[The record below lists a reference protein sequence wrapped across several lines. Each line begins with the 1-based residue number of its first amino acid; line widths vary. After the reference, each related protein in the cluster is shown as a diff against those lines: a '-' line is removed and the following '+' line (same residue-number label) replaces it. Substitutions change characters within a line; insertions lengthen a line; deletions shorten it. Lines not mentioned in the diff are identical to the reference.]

1 MKEPVI
7 EFKQFSFRYASQQE
21 ATLKNINLSIYPH
34 EKVLILGPSGSGKS
48 TLAHCINGLI
58 PHSFK
63 GEITGICRV
72 AGMETLHASLF
83 SLSKKVGTVLQDS
96 DAQFVALSVEDDI
109 AFALEN
115 QAKTKEEMI
124 PLVEEASRKVNMERF
139 LKQVPYQLSGGQKQK
154 VALAGVIHEHV
165 ELLIFDEP
173 LASLDPYSGQKA
185 IELIDEL
192 SFDRTI
198 VIIEHRLEDVMHRPI
213 DRVVLIDEGEIKYD
227 GLLNDLL
234 KTNLLRDTGIR
245 EPLYIEALRR
255 FQPQVLDQTVIDDLK
270 TIELPKFK
278 LPQANKTTSKPNH
291 TEVVVEFR
299 AVSFAYAEQKVIQDL
314 SFKVYQGER
323 LAFVGQ
329 NGAGKSTIAKLM
341 CGIERPQE
349 GEIHY
354 QGQNI
359 LIYSIKE
366 MGERIAY
373 VMQNP
378 NHMLVKTFIKEEV
391 ALALQLRQVDS
402 QLIEARI
409 EEALKICGLWSM
421 RNWPISAVSYGQRK
435 RITVAAI
442 IALKPDVLIVDEPTA
457 GQDYKHYTDIMD
469 FLNQL
474 NHDQQMAFIF
484 ITHDLH
490 LAIEYT
496 DRALVFAE
504 GRLLADDTVARVLS
518 NVDIVEQAYLKQT
531 SLYDLAKRMGYDPAD
546 LVEAFIAQ
554 KEQA

>member
-1 MKEPVI
+1 MSLPVI
-7 EFKQFSFRYASQQE
+7 EFKNFSFRYASQQE
-21 ATLKNINLSIYPH
+21 ATLKDINLCIHPH

-63 GEITGICRV
+63 GEITGQCRV
-72 AGMETLHASLF
+72 AGMDTTHASLF

-115 QAKTKEEMI
+115 QAMTREAMV
-124 PLVEEASRKVNMERF
+124 PLVEEASDKVGMLKF

-192 SFDRTI
+192 SHERTI

-213 DRVVLIDEGEIKYD
+213 DRVILMDEGRIIFD
-227 GLLNDLL
+227 GLLNALL
-234 KTNLLRDTGIR
+234 QTTLLRDTGIR
-245 EPLYIEALRR
+245 EPLYLEALRR
-255 FQPQVLDQTVIDDLK
+255 FQPDLLNQERLDSLDSIQLKSFTLPAYQKKAIQKRNQEVL
-270 TIELPKFK
+270 IEFK
-278 LPQANKTTSKPNH
+278 
-291 TEVVVEFR
+291 
-299 AVSFAYAEQKVIQDL
+299 AVSFAYAQEEVIKNL
-314 SFKVYQGER
+314 SFKVHQGER

-341 CGIERPQE
+341 CGIERPQS
-349 GEIHY
+349 GSIY
-354 QGQNI
+354 FKDQDI
-359 LIYSIKE
+359 SIYSIKE

-391 ALALQLRQVDS
+391 ALALELRHADQAT
-402 QLIEARI
+402 LEARV

-421 RNWPISAVSYGQRK
+421 RNWPISALSYGQRK
-435 RITVAAI
+435 RITVASI
-442 IALKPDVLIVDEPTA
+442 LALKPDVLIVDEPTA

-469 FLNQL
+469 FLNLL
-474 NHDQQMAFIF
+474 NVHQNMSFIF

-496 DRALVFAE
+496 DRALVFTE
-504 GRLLADDTVARVLS
+504 GELLLDDSVARVLS
-518 NVDIVEQAYLKQT
+518 NDDIVKKAYLKQT
-531 SLYDLAKRMGYDPAD
+531 SLYALAQRIHCDPAE
-546 LVEAFIAQ
+546 LVEAFIHH
-554 KEQA
+554 KELT

>member
-1 MKEPVI
+1 MSVPVI
-7 EFKQFSFRYASQQE
+7 EFKNFSFRYASQQE
-21 ATLKNINLSIYPH
+21 ATLKDINLCIHPH

-63 GEITGICRV
+63 GEITGQCRV
-72 AGMETLHASLF
+72 AGMDTTHASLF

-115 QAKTKEEMI
+115 QAMTRETMV
-124 PLVEEASRKVNMERF
+124 PLVEEASDKVGMLKF

-192 SFDRTI
+192 SHERTI

-213 DRVVLIDEGEIKYD
+213 DRVILMDEGRIIFD
-227 GLLNDLL
+227 GMLNDLL
-234 KTNLLRDTGIR
+234 QTTLLRDTGIR
-245 EPLYIEALRR
+245 EPLYLEALRR
-255 FQPQVLDQTVIDDLK
+255 FQPDLLNQKRLDRLDSIQLQSFTLPVYQKKAIPKRKQEVL
-270 TIELPKFK
+270 IEFK
-278 LPQANKTTSKPNH
+278 
-291 TEVVVEFR
+291 
-299 AVSFAYAEQKVIQDL
+299 AVSFAYAQEEVIKNL
-314 SFKVYQGER
+314 SFKVHQGER

-341 CGIERPQE
+341 CGIERPQS
-349 GEIHY
+349 GTICFKD
-354 QGQNI
+354 QDI
-359 LIYSIKE
+359 SIYSIKE

-391 ALALQLRQVDS
+391 ALALELRHADQAT
-402 QLIEARI
+402 LEARV

-421 RNWPISAVSYGQRK
+421 RNWPISALSYGQRK
-435 RITVAAI
+435 RITVASI
-442 IALKPDVLIVDEPTA
+442 LALKPDVLIVDEPTA

-469 FLNQL
+469 FLNLL
-474 NHDQQMAFIF
+474 NVHQNMSFIF

-496 DRALVFAE
+496 DRALVFTE
-504 GRLLADDTVARVLS
+504 GELLLDDSVARVLS
-518 NVDIVEQAYLKQT
+518 NDDIVKKAYLKQT
-531 SLYDLAKRMGYDPAD
+531 SLYALAQRIHCDPAE
-546 LVEAFIAQ
+546 LVEAFIHH
-554 KEQA
+554 KELT

>member
-1 MKEPVI
+1 M
-7 EFKQFSFRYASQQE
+7 
-21 ATLKNINLSIYPH
+21 
-34 EKVLILGPSGSGKS
+34 
-48 TLAHCINGLI
+48 
-58 PHSFK
+58 
-63 GEITGICRV
+63 
-72 AGMETLHASLF
+72 
-83 SLSKKVGTVLQDS
+83 
-96 DAQFVALSVEDDI
+96 
-109 AFALEN
+109 
-115 QAKTKEEMI
+115 
-124 PLVEEASRKVNMERF
+124 
-139 LKQVPYQLSGGQKQK
+139 
-154 VALAGVIHEHV
+154 ALAGVIHEHV

-185 IELIDEL
+185 IELIDDLAKE
-192 SFDRTI
+192 RTI
-198 VIIEHRLEDVMHRPI
+198 VIIEHRLEDVMHRSI
-213 DRVVLIDEGEIKYD
+213 DRVVLMDEGEIIFD
-227 GLLNDLL
+227 GTLNQLL
-234 KTNLLRDTGIR
+234 KTDLLRKTGIR
-245 EPLYIEALRR
+245 EPLYLEALRR
-255 FQPQVLDQTVIDDLK
+255 FQPEVLAQAKIDDLS
-270 TIELPKFK
+270 TIELPLFA
-278 LPQANKTTSKPNH
+278 LPKAKKVTSIQKEQN
-291 TEVVVEFR
+291 VVVEFK
-299 AVSFAYAEQKVIQDL
+299 AVSFAYAEEKVIKDL
-314 SFKVYQGER
+314 SFKVHQGER

-349 GEIHY
+349 GQIYY
-354 QGQNI
+354 QNQDI
-359 LIYSIKE
+359 RIFSIKE

-391 ALALQLRQVDS
+391 ALALELRKAS
-402 QLIEARI
+402 AEIIEARV
-409 EEALKICGLWSM
+409 EEALKICGLWPM

-474 NHDQQMAFIF
+474 NQTQAMAFIF

-518 NVDIVEQAYLKQT
+518 NDEVVQKAHLKQT
-531 SLYDLAKRMGYDPAD
+531 SLYDLAKRIKHDPSH
-546 LVEAFIAQ
+546 LVELFIAH
-554 KEQA
+554 KELV